1 LRAVIEILKPQRI
14 GHGIKA
20 AGDPRLLECLAEQ
33 GIVLEI
39 CPTSNLST
47 GVVRSL
53 AEFGDI
59 FAQFHEF
66 GVPYCI
72 NTDGPEMLVT
82 DIYRE
87 RELLLGAGV
96 LTAEQIDRADQVAR
110 AATFISSQ

>member
-1 LRAVIEILKPQRI
+1 MRAVIEVRKPQRI

-33 GIVLEI
+33 GIGLEI
-39 CPTSNLST
+39 CPTSKLST

-53 AEFGDI
+53 AEFGSI

-66 GVPYCI
+66 GVRYCI

-82 DIYRE
+82 AIYRE
-87 RELLLGAGV
+87 RALVIRAGV
-96 LTAEQIDRADQVAR
+96 LTAEQ
-110 AATFISSQ
+110 